1 MAEIKLT
8 DSSIRVITAF
18 KMFCIK
24 TPQAARDEL
33 NAIGLEIRNNIIQNM
48 RNTQKRPPNGEDK
61 KAHRPS
67 MPGNPPAIDSGR
79 LVNSFEINSRKT
91 SVEVGT
97 NVLYAKFLEK
107 GTSPFTITTKK
118 KYGLSDGTN
127 FFGKKVQHPGIKARP
142 FLEGGMEGID
152 IDGRIQEAW
161 ERLAK

>member
-33 NAIGLEIRNNIIQNM
+33 NAIGLEIRNNIIEAM
-48 RNTQKRPPNGEDK
+48 RNTQKRPAKGEDK

-67 MPGNPPAIDSGR
+67 MPGHPPAIDSGR
-79 LVNSFEINSRKT
+79 LVNSFEILSMKST
-91 SVEVGT
+91 VEVGT
-97 NVLYAKFLEK
+97 NVIYAKFLQK
-107 GTSPFTITTKK
+107 GTKPYTISTKK

-127 FFGKKVQHPGIKARP
+127 FFGKKVQHPGIAARP
-142 FLEGGMEGID
+142 FLEAGMKGID
-152 IDGRIQEAW
+152 IDKRIKEAY
-161 ERLAK
+161 ERTLK